1 MGVVVSLGNFVVEI
15 YFTTKA
21 GEGGGGVMDFHEL
34 FDDVLT

>member
-21 GEGGGGVMDFHEL
+21 GEGGGVMDFHEL

>member
-21 GEGGGGVMDFHEL
+21 GRGGGVMDFHEL